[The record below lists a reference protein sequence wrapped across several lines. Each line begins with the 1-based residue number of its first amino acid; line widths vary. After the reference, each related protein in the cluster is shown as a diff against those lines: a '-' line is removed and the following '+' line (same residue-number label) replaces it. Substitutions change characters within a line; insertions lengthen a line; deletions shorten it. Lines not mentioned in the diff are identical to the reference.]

1 MSQQGTLGGTEGQLC
16 ARLHQHKHSQHAR
29 ESCYSPLLSTCEA
42 TEAGFGAQQERDA
55 DKLEGVQRQAIR
67 IAWGLEHI
75 T

>member
-42 TEAGFGAQQERDA
+42 TEAGFGAQ
-55 DKLEGVQRQAIR
+55 
-67 IAWGLEHI
+67 
-75 T
+75 